1 MRPWLGVSDTSVGSD
16 TIRHMTSYIASAVSG
31 VVLAA
36 VAIFSGISA
45 ITPGAN
51 GPEQTEAVVT
61 YDAP

>member
-1 MRPWLGVSDTSVGSD
+1 
-16 TIRHMTSYIASAVSG
+16 MTSYIASAVSG
-31 VVLAA
+31 VVLA
-36 VAIFSGISA
+36 VFAIFSGISA

>member
-1 MRPWLGVSDTSVGSD
+1 
-16 TIRHMTSYIASAVSG
+16 MTSYIASAVSG